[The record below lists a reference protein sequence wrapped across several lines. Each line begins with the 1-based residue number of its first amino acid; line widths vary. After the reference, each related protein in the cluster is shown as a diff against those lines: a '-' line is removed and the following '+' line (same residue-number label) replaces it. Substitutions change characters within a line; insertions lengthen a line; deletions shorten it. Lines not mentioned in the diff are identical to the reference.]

1 MIVRNEPLILAL
13 LLFVPGLAAAGVSP
27 SFPSG
32 EVYFEFNEP
41 KGSVQTF
48 DVEKTLILTNPG
60 NESVTFSGLTVAV
73 EGVSGVTV
81 TPEPTT
87 SSAAPGLDEKVTLT
101 FHADSSMAE
110 GEYSGTLEVS
120 GTEVVERSISITI
133 EIDYPPPTINATWD
147 PAILE
152 SLKAGSKLSY
162 TLIVSEVLGYA
173 SAEDVNVSIYDIGP
187 AENIA
192 YSGSLGDFD
201 LLTSKEI
208 EVNFSIPERNL
219 KPGEYSISPFITSSS
234 TIRANA
240 KELNYLIPV
249 PEMEINGSTRRT
261 IKIDFGKITFETG
274 KDTGKVTLNINET
287 GGYTPIETLSVSLVN
302 GEDGWIT
309 YSEIDYIPA
318 GKSESYDFD
327 IFLPPDASLGLKSW
341 DFKLSTPYAGSKDI
355 HAVVIVSFPGTDE
368 AIASLKN
375 TSIVTN
381 STEERNLIRDTI
393 SLLETSK
400 DKTQLRKI
408 AMVMSVYSGT
418 HTFLKNLGTVA
429 GSREESVEAGD
440 AIIRAK
446 AALNKIEIG
455 DQNLKDAELKRYSSK
470 VVSSAGQIWNSEAE
484 NILNSLEEGAENKKD
499 SNYKLTA
506 LYYDRIS
513 KIYAL
518 FDEPQ
523 NAMKYSEKQGDIE
536 KLYHNSLLEAGG
548 LTRDADSKLDSARKR
563 TFSPGKDTYIV
574 LNPFSYDFVSGAYND
589 AVDKY
594 EKAEALYRKAGEESD
609 ADLLKDE
616 LEEITRQKDNI
627 YRTFIVYGSFLGLIF
642 LWFIARVVWGI
653 QHYSQDEM
661 DGRWG
666 DVITG
671 EKAEAVGSLQT
682 EPKVTEEIA
691 ASEKPERE

>member
-1 MIVRNEPLILAL
+1 MRNEPLILAL

-81 TPEPTT
+81 SLGATT
-87 SSAAPGLDEKVTLT
+87 MTVSSGLDEKVTLT
-101 FHADSSMAE
+101 FHAASSMAE

-201 LLTSKEI
+201 PLTLKEI

-274 KDTGKVTLNINET
+274 KDTGKMTLNINET

-341 DFKLSTPYAGSKDI
+341 DFKLSTSYAGSKDI

-523 NAMKYSEKQGDIE
+523 NAKKYSEKQGDIE

-574 LNPFSYDFVSGAYND
+574 LNPFSYDFVSGTYND
-589 AVDKY
+589 AVNKY

-616 LEEITRQKDNI
+616 LEEITRQKNNI